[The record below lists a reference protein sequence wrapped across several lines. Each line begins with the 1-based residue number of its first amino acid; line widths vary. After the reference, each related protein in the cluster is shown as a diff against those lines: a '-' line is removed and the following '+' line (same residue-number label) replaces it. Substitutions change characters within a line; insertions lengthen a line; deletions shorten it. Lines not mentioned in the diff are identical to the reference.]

1 MDLKK
6 FFHLDKGSSERG
18 EVKKEV
24 GKIEV
29 TRPELGDA
37 KDRQMHR
44 EKVAGEVMATYK
56 EALVEYEDKDLE
68 ATLGDLYGNLSPAE
82 VEEVLGISRD
92 EGGRYRLRNPGNE
105 NIPGSWIKEDH
116 LKAFVVSFNKA
127 EETEDKLR
135 VLAKLYE
142 YIGLPFQAEFAV
154 DSDAKN
160 SAEPIIPE
168 VPEPITVPETEVAV
182 APDVLVVPPMFGS
195 EEGGVSNIPEAVVVS
210 EDEVTVVPEVKVI
223 PSDFGLEKRSGA
235 DKQEE
240 KKKERIAGTPLSRLA
255 SKFRS
260 LRLPIALGLLL
271 LASGE
276 REFGPG
282 EARASTLTSE
292 ITEGEGEVE
301 VEKPAEARTMEA
313 APESHLYTLKSGDRP
328 WNLVHDI
335 LEARVGGK
343 VSNADVMTATKL
355 VCESNGIRD
364 EGVGAD
370 DGMFDARLLKP
381 GMTIDLTSAHN
392 FAEALAGVR

>member
-6 FFHLDKGSSERG
+6 FFHLDRG
-18 EVKKEV
+18 VKEGEDAKKEV

-29 TRPELGDA
+29 VRPELGDA
-37 KDRQMHR
+37 KDRQLHR

-56 EALVEYEDKDLE
+56 DALVEYEDKDLE
-68 ATLGDLYGNLSPAE
+68 TTLGELYGDLSPDE
-82 VEEVLGISRD
+82 VEETLGISRD

-116 LKAFVVSFNKA
+116 LKAFVVGFNKA

-154 DSDAKN
+154 DSDTKIAM
-160 SAEPIIPE
+160 EPTSLE
-168 VPEPITVPETEVAV
+168 VPEPRVVPETEVFV
-182 APDVLVVPPMFGS
+182 APDVKVVSGVFGS
-195 EEGGVSNIPEAVVVS
+195 EDGGVSNIPE
-210 EDEVTVVPEVKVI
+210 VTVISETEVATAPDVKVI
-223 PSDFGLEKRSGA
+223 PVEFGLEKRLGG
-235 DKQEE
+235 DRQEE
-240 KKKERIAGTPLSRLA
+240 KKKEKLAGTPLSRLA
-255 SKFRS
+255 RKFRS

-282 EARASTLTSE
+282 EARASTLISE
-292 ITEGEGEVE
+292 TTEGEGE
-301 VEKPAEARTMEA
+301 AEAGESSEARVMEA
-313 APESHLYTLKSGDRP
+313 APESHLYTLKAGDRP
-328 WNLVHDI
+328 WNLVHNI